1 MFTILTIINLKTMLP
16 EQGDCHHRRSL
27 RDKDDTKDKFIYVT
41 YTKPKDIFIRKTT
54 GFIHNTWVS

>member
-1 MFTILTIINLKTMLP
+1 MLP